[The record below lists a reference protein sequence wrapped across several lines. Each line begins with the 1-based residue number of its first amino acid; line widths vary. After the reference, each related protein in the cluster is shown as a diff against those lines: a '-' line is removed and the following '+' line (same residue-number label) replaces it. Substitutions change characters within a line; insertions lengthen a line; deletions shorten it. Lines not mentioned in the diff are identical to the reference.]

1 MPDNNTLDEFRL
13 SIAVED
19 NNSAEKVDAL
29 ADAIYRLQNV
39 SKSLM
44 GQTSG
49 IKEIGK
55 QVGSLDLSGLED
67 KSSRIVSKIG
77 LLQKEFGLVSDKINE
92 GKMNA
97 LQENKALQRQVA
109 IAEQLSRLYKEIA
122 KSSGASGVGTT
133 TVDVETGEG
142 DAPTTKGKKAG
153 GSRKKL
159 SDAKEQAK
167 AAKETAKAE
176 KSSLLSSIKRVAVYR
191 AIRTVLKGITTSLSS
206 SFKGIALQNEQFN
219 KTMSNISSSVN
230 KAGASLGVALYPVLM
245 AIEPLIQNI
254 SAGFVKFSN
263 DLAIT
268 IAAITGQSKVMQI
281 NTDYWKDY
289 KESIDEA
296 SGSLLAFDTF
306 TTLQSGQSSG
316 AGLFGNIDYDKMFE
330 EVDLSSLDS
339 SQINEALS
347 NTYDILGKISIV
359 LGTII
364 GVKIIKGVGDLI
376 NAFSKI
382 KDVTK
387 LVNPEVAMVVVGL
400 TMLVMG
406 IAEFIRNMND
416 ANFETWEKW
425 VVGLTA
431 AVAALVVAIIAMKT
445 AGNIAMGLAA
455 AAAVAGVTLAV
466 GSNLAVK
473 TKPKTYANGGM
484 FEGAGTMYALAGENG
499 AEVVAQGSSGTGV
512 LNVQQFK
519 DAMVMALY
527 EYGAA
532 RGDLGDMQVSM
543 NGTKVGQMV
552 AKSSYNEMKRQGLL

>member
-1 MPDNNTLDEFRL
+1 MLDNNTLDEFRL

-29 ADAIYRLQNV
+29 ADAITRLQSV
-39 SKSLM
+39 SKSLV

-142 DAPTTKGKKAG
+142 TAPTKGKKAD
-153 GSRKKL
+153 GSSKKL
-159 SDAKEQAK
+159 VASKEQAK

-191 AIRTVLKGITTSLSS
+191 AIRAVLKTITESLSS

-230 KAGASLGVALYPVLM
+230 KAGASVGVALYPALM
-245 AIEPLIQNI
+245 AIDPLIQKI

-306 TTLQSGQSSG
+306 TTLQSGQSGG
-316 AGLFGNIDYDKMFE
+316 AGLFGDIDYEKMFQ
-330 EVDLSSLDS
+330 EVDLSSLDT
-339 SQINEALS
+339 SQINESLS
-347 NTYDILGKISIV
+347 NTFDILGKISIV
-359 LGTII
+359 LGTI
-364 GVKIIKGVGDLI
+364 GGAKIISGIGNLI
-376 NAFSKI
+376 GAFSKI
-382 KDVTK
+382 KDITK
-387 LVNPEVAMVVVGL
+387 LISPEMAMMAIGL

-406 IAEFIRNMND
+406 IAEFIRNMDN

-445 AGNIAMGLAA
+445 AGNIAVGLAA

-484 FEGAGTMYALAGENG
+484 FEGAGTMYAIAGENG